1 MEQIL
6 PQIYTFTSLI
16 AGRVYMLQDTDGLTL
31 VDTSIANAGNKILAQ
46 LKAAGHEPSA
56 VKRILITHGHPD
68 HVGSLPQ
75 LRAATGAEVWSHAL
89 EKPVIQGEQS
99 VTRRPSGFRPP
110 DTKVKPTTVD
120 RTFNGEETLPILG
133 GLQVINTPGHAPG
146 HVSFWHPANKLLI
159 TGDVIFYLMNK
170 MTLPLAFLTADM
182 DENKRSIKKL
192 LALKPETLLFG
203 HGEPIVRTA
212 AAPLQEFAQRIG
224 VA

>member
-1 MEQIL
+1 
-6 PQIYTFTSLI
+6 
-16 AGRVYMLQDTDGLTL
+16 MLQDADGLTL
-31 VDTSIANAGNKILAQ
+31 VDTSIVNAGDKILAQ

-75 LRAATGAEVWSHAL
+75 LRAATGAEVWCHPL
-89 EKPVIQGEQS
+89 EKPIIQDNQP
-99 VTRRPSGFRPP
+99 VVRRPSGFRPP
-110 DTKVKPTTVD
+110 ETKVKPTMVD

-133 GLQVINTPGHAPG
+133 GLQVIHTPGHAPG

-170 MTLPLAFLTADM
+170 MTLPFAFLTADM

-192 LALKPETLLFG
+192 IALKPETLLFG
-203 HGEPIVRTA
+203 HGQPIVKTA

>member
-203 HGEPIVRTA
+203 HGQPIVRTA
-212 AAPLQEFAQRIG
+212 AAPLQAFAQRIG

>member
-6 PQIYTFTSLI
+6 PQIFTFTGLI
-16 AGRVYMLQDTDGLTL
+16 AGRVYMLQDADGLTL
-31 VDTSIANAGNKILAQ
+31 IDASIANAGNKILAQ

-75 LRAATGAEVWSHAL
+75 LRAVTGAEVWAHPL

-99 VTRRPSGFRPP
+99 VVRRPSGFRPP

-120 RTFNGEETLPILG
+120 KTFGDQDMLPVLG
-133 GLQVINTPGHAPG
+133 GLQVIHTPGHAPG

-182 DENKRSIKKL
+182 DENKRSIKKV
-192 LALKPETLLFG
+192 LALKPETVLFG
-203 HGEPIVRTA
+203 HGQPIVKTA
-212 AAPLQEFAQRIG
+212 AAPLQEFAQRVG